1 MSEIIEEL
9 SAEDKKKVNACDGY
23 RSSKRIMKS
32 FADYSEYEVGTAVFI
47 KENLKNGTTCYVGAG
62 YNNLHPRDKYII
74 IHKDEGF
81 IFAKR
86 IIASG
91 KPGTL
96 IVCLTIE
103 YPSDR
108 YELEVDGDYLD
119 AMLLDTVDSY
129 DPTATAKDLAKKKNK
144 ASRTNNKNRI
154 IFDTPLAAY
163 NYISNL
169 KIGDELWGA
178 DYSYGTGTRKYKV
191 SDIKTY
197 DLDKT
202 QQARTG
208 YGYGNYSSGHRH
220 GSYLK
225 EKLPKGIEVTLQ
237 VVENENKYGSS
248 DRNIHFYS
256 VLSTDDYKYSVEILY
271 SKRPL
276 KPEDVV

>member
-1 MSEIIEEL
+1 MSEIVMEEL
-9 SAEDKKKVNACDGY
+9 SIEDKKKVNACNGY

-47 KENLKNGTTCYVGAG
+47 KENLKNGTTCYVGAD
-62 YNNLHPRDKYII
+62 YNNIHPRDKYII

-86 IIASG
+86 IIACG

-96 IVCLTIE
+96 VVCLTID

-129 DPTATAKDLAKKKNK
+129 DPTATAKDLIKKKNK

-154 IFDTPLAAY
+154 IFDTALAAY
-163 NYISNL
+163 NYIANL

-178 DYSYGTGTRKYKV
+178 DYSYGTGTRKYVV
-191 SDIKTY
+191 SNIKIY

-208 YGYGNYSSGHRH
+208 YGCSHKH

-237 VVENENKYGSS
+237 VIENENRYGSSS

-256 VLSTDDYKYSVEILY
+256 IMSTGDDYKYSAEILY
-271 SKRPL
+271 NKRPL
-276 KPEDVV
+276 KPEDVI

>member
-1 MSEIIEEL
+1 MSEIIVEEL
-9 SAEDKKKVNACDGY
+9 SAEDKKKVNECDGY
-23 RSSKRIMKS
+23 KSSKRIMKS

-47 KENLKNGTTCYVGAG
+47 KENSLKRGTSYVGAG
-62 YNNLHPRDKYII
+62 HDNSHPRDKYII
-74 IHKDEGF
+74 IHKDGGF

-91 KPGTL
+91 KPGAPVT
-96 IVCLTIE
+96 CLTIE

-119 AMLLDTVDSY
+119 AILLDTVDSY

-202 QQARTG
+202 QQART
-208 YGYGNYSSGHRH
+208 YSYGNYSSGHRH

-256 VLSTDDYKYSVEILY
+256 VLNTDDYKYSMKILY
-271 SKRPL
+271 NKKPI
-276 KPEDVV
+276 KPEDVI